1 MLNRLKIPLSI
12 GLAFYGIAYLT
23 VRQLG
28 YNSTS
33 FMVISYLYIALAGIL
48 GVKYEIKR
56 MNKSDSLL
64 SVFRNIVIIQE
75 EEEMIM
81 KRLLT
86 REKYKLRGEIEKL

>member
-1 MLNRLKIPLSI
+1 MLSRLKVPLSI
-12 GLAFYGIAYLT
+12 GFAFYGIAYLA

-48 GVKYEIKR
+48 GIKYEIKR

-64 SVFRNIVIIQE
+64 SIFKNIVIIQE
-75 EEEMIM
+75 DEEMVM
-81 KRLLT
+81 KRLFT